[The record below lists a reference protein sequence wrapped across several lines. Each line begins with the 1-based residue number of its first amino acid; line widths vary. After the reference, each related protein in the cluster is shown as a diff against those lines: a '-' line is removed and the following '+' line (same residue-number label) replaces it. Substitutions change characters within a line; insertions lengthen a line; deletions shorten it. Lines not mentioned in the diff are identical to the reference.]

1 MVEMFGKWVILKDFK
16 FSQLKII
23 KKKYLLLLF
32 IQFSLIGLIFY
43 SNVYFR
49 NKLEFENLNLNLINN
64 QEIDF
69 NNCLSLN
76 PSLQSGNIS
85 EHVGDLFINSGEI
98 FTIYSGIYK
107 QQGNILLS
115 SGAAIIVLGGT
126 IEFQQ
131 DYHEQYIIEMN
142 GNSSFTVR
150 NNSIITSSHRFL
162 MILKDESKISVENSI
177 MCNPSTEEGAVITI
191 YHNATLKANN
201 SKFDMVATG
210 WDYNPNYLY
219 NASLNLQN
227 CSLRQFSLSFTGN
240 SNVTISNFQG
250 NNINSN
256 LNGPLCNCSFSYNL
270 KNVNINPN
278 GLTTDVRDNAT
289 VKLIHSNFFQVSPAD
304 QAIVIIEENST
315 VYQIVPRF
323 ENINGLFSLKI
334 GQLWNYSFDLSLQN
348 SFKIIC
354 NGGIIKEWF
363 CRPGLNTNIIFFD
376 SNIEIMRPN
385 TNANLTF
392 INCSIS
398 RLWLWPGGNGFRG
411 FLHFS
416 NTNVST
422 TYIALEPQSGFWSNI
437 TITGNVT
444 FLDTQIY
451 DLGDIGWNN
460 ITIWREYQISTNL
473 VFSEQNPLHLIIK
486 NNSKIIFQKNISNN
500 SDLSFWMTYT
510 KENYSNVYD
519 IELYFE
525 NNLIFTRNFS
535 LLSSTPFVYTIA
547 ETNIIAGYS
556 WGALLLS
563 GILAL
568 VFIRKRISV
577 NIS

>member
-1 MVEMFGKWVILKDFK
+1 MMEIFCKWIILKDFK
-16 FSQLKII
+16 LSQLKII
-23 KKKYLLLLF
+23 KKKYLLLLY

-43 SNVYFR
+43 PNVYFR
-49 NKLEFENLNLNLINN
+49 NKIEFENLNLNSINN
-64 QEIDF
+64 QEIEF
-69 NNCLSLN
+69 NHRLSLN
-76 PSLQSGNIS
+76 PSLESGNIS
-85 EHVGDLFINSGEI
+85 EHSGDLFINSGEI

-107 QQGNILLS
+107 QQGNIFLS

-126 IEFQQ
+126 IELQQ

-142 GNSSFTVR
+142 GNSSFTVK

-162 MILKDESKISVENSI
+162 MIVKDESKISVENSI

-227 CSLRQFSLSFTGN
+227 CFLRQFSPSFTGN
-240 SNVTISNFQG
+240 SNVTISNLQEG

-256 LNGPLCNCSFSYNL
+256 LNGLLCNCSFSYNL
-270 KNVNINPN
+270 INVNINPN
-278 GLTTDVRDNAT
+278 GLTMDVRDKAT
-289 VKLIHSNFFQVSPAD
+289 VKLINSNFFQVSPSD
-304 QAIVIIEENST
+304 QSIVIIEEDST
-315 VYQIVPRF
+315 IYQIVPRF

-334 GQLWNYSFDLSLQN
+334 GQLWNYSFDLSFQN

-354 NGGIIKEWF
+354 NGGIIKEWV

-422 TYIALEPQSGFWSNI
+422 TYIALESQSGFWSNI

-486 NNSKIIFQKNISNN
+486 NNLNIIFQKNIRYN
-500 SDLSFWMTYT
+500 SDLSFWMIYT
-510 KENYSNVYD
+510 KENYLNVYD
-519 IELYFE
+519 IELFFE

-535 LLSSTPFVYTIA
+535 LLSSTPFVYINA

-556 WGALLLS
+556 WGVFILS

-568 VFIRKRISV
+568 VFIRKKKLV
-577 NIS
+577 N